1 MGKINHCILVKW
13 NETVTEKE
21 ALLPGIRAIFDRTK
35 ALDGVYG
42 LKYLTNVTDRPNR
55 YDLMIV
61 VTMEE
66 AALPAYDKSEPH
78 LTWKETYSGLIAAKA
93 IFDCA
98 ESAWADR

>member
-21 ALLPGIRAIFDRTK
+21 ALLPEVRAVFDRTN

-42 LKYLTNVTDRPNR
+42 VKYLQNVTDRPNR

-66 AALPAYDKSEPH
+66 DALPAYDKSEPH
-78 LTWKETYSGLIAAKA
+78 LTWKERFSGRIASKA
-93 IFDCA
+93 IFDGRA
-98 ESAWADR
+98 